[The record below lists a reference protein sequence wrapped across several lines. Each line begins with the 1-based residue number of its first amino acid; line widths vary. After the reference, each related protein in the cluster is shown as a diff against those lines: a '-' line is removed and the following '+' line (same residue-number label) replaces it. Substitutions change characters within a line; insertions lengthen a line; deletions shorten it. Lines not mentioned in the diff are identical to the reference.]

1 MATTDDKKLI
11 RFPKPEAKT
20 TADFNRATYGEVIR
34 ANRIRLGL
42 SQPQLADMI
51 HTSKNYVSNWE
62 VGRTRPD
69 MNIIPALC
77 DALQITVSQF
87 FGMPGSIG
95 ELTFAEQQH
104 MRSYSILNDRDRLT
118 IDHLTDSL
126 LAMEDD
132 ELRAHCRQEF
142 LIIFHNDNVAAAG
155 SFNYLGGDTEG
166 EDEFI
171 RRDAVSERADEIITV
186 TGDSMEPTFYAGDD
200 LLIEH
205 TETLEPG
212 EIGIFVIN
220 GEGFVK
226 EYRGNGVYS
235 HNAKAYPFRKFLPGD
250 NVHIV
255 GRVLGKVDMS
265 QRPTKAESAMLDE
278 LRRDG
283 TI

>member
-1 MATTDDKKLI
+1 MATTDDRKLI
-11 RFPKPEAKT
+11 SFPKTKAEA
-20 TADFNRATYGEVIR
+20 TAEFNRSTYGEVIR

-77 DALQITVSQF
+77 EALQITISQF
-87 FGMPGSIG
+87 FGVPGSIG
-95 ELTFAEQQH
+95 ELSYDEQKH
-104 MRSYSILNDRDRLT
+104 MRSYAELNARDRLT
-118 IDHLTDSL
+118 VDNLTDSL

-132 ELRAHCRQEF
+132 ELRERCKAEF
-142 LIIFHNDNVAAAG
+142 LTIFHNENMAAAG
-155 SFNYLGGDTEG
+155 SLNYLGDEADG
-166 EDEFI
+166 EPEFV
-171 RRDAVSERADEIITV
+171 RRDAISERADEIITV
-186 TGDSMEPTFYAGDD
+186 TGNSMEPTFYAGDD

-205 TETLEPG
+205 TDTLEPG
-212 EIGIFVIN
+212 EIGIIVIN

-226 EYRGNGVYS
+226 EYRENGVYS
-235 HNAKAYPFRKFLPGD
+235 HNAKEYPFRRFLPGD

-255 GRVLGKVDMS
+255 GRVLGKVS
-265 QRPTKAESAMLDE
+265 KRHLPTKQEAAILDE

-283 TI
+283 QF